1 MCTPNHTEREA
12 PGVVRKYVG
21 SVCGS
26 LRAGEVDGL
35 SAQAHR
41 SSMFGEMGHEEKVTW
56 HCPSIE
62 FEGRAWSCGGRW
74 AQVQEV
80 VCHGRLC

>member
-1 MCTPNHTEREA
+1 
-12 PGVVRKYVG
+12 
-21 SVCGS
+21 
-26 LRAGEVDGL
+26 
-35 SAQAHR
+35 
-41 SSMFGEMGHEEKVTW
+41 MFGEMGHEEKVTW

>member
-1 MCTPNHTEREA
+1 MCN
-12 PGVVRKYVG
+12 
-21 SVCGS
+21 
-26 LRAGEVDGL
+26 LLLNRAGEVDGL